1 MSDSASFTSVG
12 SCPSHGSESSAASTA
27 SGGDSGM
34 CTCDSSSAGSSSL
47 TRRKTTAQKD
57 DRDSKQVIKHACY
70 SCGVHQDE
78 NVRVWAT
85 FQPSKYVITYNLV
98 FMRFFTRCKA
108 VLHIF

>member
-47 TRRKTTAQKD
+47 SRRKTTAQND
-57 DRDSKQVIKHACY
+57 DTDYKQVIKQARY
-70 SCGVHQDE
+70 ICGAHQDE
-78 NVRVWAT
+78 NIWVCAT
-85 FQPSKYVITYNLV
+85 IQPAICVITSHLV
-98 FMRFFTRCKA
+98 YE
-108 VLHIF
+108 IFYEV

>member
-47 TRRKTTAQKD
+47 TRRKTTAQND
-57 DRDSKQVIKHACY
+57 DTDSKQVIKHACY
-70 SCGVHQDE
+70 SCGVHQDD
-78 NVRVWAT
+78 NVRVCAT
-85 FQPSKYVITYNLV
+85 IQPAICVITSHLV

>member
-57 DRDSKQVIKHACY
+57 DTDSKQVIKHSCY
-70 SCGVHQDE
+70 ICGVHQDG

-98 FMRFFTRCKA
+98 
-108 VLHIF
+108 L